1 MTSTRTSSAS
11 TSRFT
16 DELRTKVGNQWDRIV
31 HHKFTKEL
39 ADGTIDRDRVL
50 KRYLVQDHRFLD
62 SFVVLLASIVA
73 HLPSLS
79 DRIPGCQFLAVITGP
94 ENTYFERAFD
104 KLEISNQERNVDNTP
119 DADVTR
125 KFCELMRS
133 AAASQN
139 LEEMLAVIV
148 VCEWSYLS
156 WGQAVLKEN
165 SGSGGIC
172 RKDFVTYEWVDLH
185 SGPAF
190 EGVISYLRKLLDRE
204 GEKLKSQAT
213 SAASSEKQAA
223 KQKLDACEKRFLE
236 AVQLEEDFFDY
247 AYQED

>member
-1 MTSTRTSSAS
+1 MT
-11 TSRFT
+11 RFT
-16 DELRTKVGNQWDRIV
+16 DELRAKVGDQWERVV

-39 ADGTIDRDRVL
+39 ADGTIDRDRIL

-62 SFVVLLASIVA
+62 SFVILLASIVA
-73 HLPSLS
+73 HLPSLP

-94 ENTYFERAFD
+94 ENTYFERSFE
-104 KLEISNQERNVDNTP
+104 KLGISEKERDSIP
-119 DADVTR
+119 DAKVTQ
-125 KFCELMRS
+125 KFCNLMRS
-133 AAASQN
+133 AAASRN

-156 WGQAVLKEN
+156 WGQTVLDQHASK
-165 SGSGGIC
+165 GGIC

-190 EGVISYLRKLLDRE
+190 EAVISYLRELLDRE
-204 GEKLKSQAT
+204 GERLRSQA
-213 SAASSEKQAA
+213 SALSSSSSEQETA
-223 KQKLDACEKRFLE
+223 KQKLDACEKRFME

-247 AYQED
+247 AYQAD